1 MTNKTKRPLYFSA
14 FVMNTASHV
23 LHGLWRAPEAQNHRF
38 NSLRHWTSLATTVER
53 AGYDLLFFAD
63 VFGLR
68 SPWNGNWR
76 KAVEGGIQLPVNDP
90 SVLASA
96 LATVTDNLGIVFT
109 SSIVQDH
116 PFNFARRMSSLDHY
130 TDGRLG
136 WNIVTSFNANMFRSF
151 GYEGALPHDERY
163 EWAYEYMEV
172 VYKLW
177 EGSWDDDAL
186 VQDKERGIHADP
198 AKIHKINHVGRR
210 YRVEGPHFTSP
221 SPQRTPVL
229 FQAGASPAGQLFSA
243 RNAEGVY
250 ISSPDPAAAHTLT
263 TETRSLAAQNGRDPS
278 DITFAQGLSFVIGE
292 THRDAVRRHDELR
305 RWLDLEGVA
314 LHALGDA
321 GVDAGGLGLD
331 TPLSAL
337 GEFNG
342 VQGFARWA
350 AEASGNAEPTIRD
363 LAWVLEGANR
373 VVGTAEEIADYLE
386 EWREAGVDG
395 VNVYHAT
402 VPGSFQ
408 EVADRLFPVLRE
420 RGLIA
425 TDKSGT
431 LRHKLFGRGDRLPDT
446 HPAAAYRGAFADND
460 LLGGVGEPAAVGA
473 GAGPV

>member
-1 MTNKTKRPLYFSA
+1 MSKPLYFSA

-23 LHGLWRAPEAQNHRF
+23 LHGLWRDPSAHNHEF
-38 NSLRHWTSLATTVER
+38 NSLRHWTSLATTVEK

-68 SPWNGNWR
+68 APWNGNWR
-76 KAVEGGIQLPVNDP
+76 KAVEGGIQVPVNDP

-96 LATVTDNLGIVFT
+96 LATVTETLGIVFT

-130 TDGRLG
+130 TEGRLG
-136 WNIVTSFNANMFRSF
+136 WNIVTSFNENMFRSF
-151 GYEGALPHDERY
+151 GHDGTLGHDERY
-163 EWAYEYMEV
+163 EWAYEYLDV
-172 VYKLW
+172 VFKLW
-177 EGSWDDDAL
+177 EGSWDESAL
-186 VQDKERGIHADP
+186 VQDKARGVHSDP
-198 AKIHKINHVGRR
+198 AKIHRINHVGKR

-250 ISSPDPAAAHTLT
+250 ISSPNPAAAHALT
-263 TETRSLAAQNGRDPS
+263 SETRALAVENGRDPA
-278 DITFAQGLSFVIGE
+278 DITFAQGLSFVIGD
-292 THRDAVRRHDELR
+292 THREAVRRNDEIKR
-305 RWLDLEGVA
+305 YLDLEGVA

-321 GVDAGGLGLD
+321 GVDAGRFPLE
-331 TPLSAL
+331 TPLSEL
-337 GEFNG
+337 GEFTG

-373 VVGTAEEIADYLE
+373 VVGTAEEIADLLE

-395 VNVYHAT
+395 INVYHAT
-402 VPGSFQ
+402 VPGTFT
-408 EVADRLFPVLRE
+408 EVADRLFPTLRE

-431 LRHKLFGRGDRLPDT
+431 LRHKLLGRGDRLPDN
-446 HPAAAYRGAFADND
+446 HPAAAYRGAFGDNTLLDPAD
-460 LLGGVGEPAAVGA
+460 EPVSAAR
-473 GAGPV
+473 

>member
-1 MTNKTKRPLYFSA
+1 MTKRPLFYSA

-23 LHGLWRAPEAQNHRF
+23 LHGLWRAPEAENHKF
-38 NSLRHWTSLATTVER
+38 NSLRHWTSVATEVEA

-76 KAVEGGIQLPVNDP
+76 KSVEGGIQIPVNDP

-96 LATVTDNLGIVFT
+96 IAAATDHLGIVFT

-130 TDGRLG
+130 TAGRLG
-136 WNIVTSFNANMFRSF
+136 WNIVTSFNENVFRSF
-151 GYEGALPHDERY
+151 GHEGTLAHDERY
-163 EWAYEYMEV
+163 DWAYEYV
-172 VYKLW
+172 DVTYKLW
-177 EGSWDDDAL
+177 EGSWEDDGL
-186 VQDKERGIHADP
+186 VQDKQRGIHADP
-198 AKIHKINHVGRR
+198 SKIHRINHVGNR
-210 YRVEGPHFTSP
+210 YRVEGPHFVSP

-250 ISSPDPAAAHTLT
+250 ISSPNPAAAHALT
-263 TETRSLAAQNGRDPS
+263 TETRSLAVEHGRDPD
-278 DITFAQGLSFVIGE
+278 DITFAQGLSFVIGD
-292 THRDAVRRHDELR
+292 THRDAVRRNDEIKR
-305 RWLDLEGVA
+305 YLDLEGIA

-321 GVDAGGLGLD
+321 GVDAGGFPLD
-331 TPLSAL
+331 TPISAL
-337 GEFNG
+337 GEFTG
-342 VQGFARWA
+342 VQGYARWA

-373 VVGTAEEIADYLE
+373 VVGTADEIADYLE
-386 EWREAGVDG
+386 EWREAGVNG

-402 VPGSFQ
+402 VPGTFR
-408 EVADRLFPVLRE
+408 EVADRLFPTLRE
-420 RGLIA
+420 RGLLA

-431 LRHKLFGRGDRLPDT
+431 LRHKLIGRGDRLPAS
-446 HPAAAYRGAFADND
+446 HPAAAYRGAFGDND
-460 LLGGVGEPAAVGA
+460 LLDTVAAHA
-473 GAGPV
+473 GAAR

>member
-1 MTNKTKRPLYFSA
+1 MSKPLYFSA

-23 LHGLWRAPEAQNHRF
+23 LHGLWRAPEAHNHEF
-38 NSLRHWTSLATTVER
+38 NSLRHWTSLAATVEK

-68 SPWNGNWR
+68 APWNGNWR
-76 KAVEGGIQLPVNDP
+76 KAVEGGIQVPVNDP

-96 LATVTDNLGIVFT
+96 LATVTDTLGIVFT

-116 PFNFARRMSSLDHY
+116 PFNFARRMSSLAHY

-136 WNIVTSFNANMFRSF
+136 WNIVTSFNQNMFRSF
-151 GYEGALPHDERY
+151 GHDGTLAHDERY
-163 EWAYEYMEV
+163 EWAYEYLDV

-177 EGSWDDDAL
+177 EGSWDEDAL
-186 VQDKERGIHADP
+186 VQDKVRGVHSDP
-198 AKIHKINHVGRR
+198 AKIHRINHVGPR

-250 ISSPDPAAAHTLT
+250 ISSPNPAAAHALT
-263 TETRSLAAQNGRDPS
+263 SETRALAAANGRDPGA
-278 DITFAQGLSFVIGE
+278 ITFAQGLSFVIGD
-292 THRDAVRRHDELR
+292 THREAVRRSDEIKR
-305 RWLDLEGVA
+305 YLDLEGVA

-321 GVDAGGLGLD
+321 GVDAGRFPLD
-331 TPLSAL
+331 TPLSEL
-337 GEFNG
+337 GEFTG

-350 AEASGNAEPTIRD
+350 AESSGHSEPTIRD

-373 VVGTAEEIADYLE
+373 VVGTAEEIADRLE

-395 VNVYHAT
+395 INVYHAT
-402 VPGSFQ
+402 VPGTFT
-408 EVADRLFPVLRE
+408 EVADRLFPTLRE

-431 LRHKLFGRGDRLPDT
+431 LRHKLLGRGDRLPDS
-446 HPAAAYRGAFADND
+446 HPAAAYRGAFGDNT
-460 LLGGVGEPAAVGA
+460 LLDTVPDPAEELIPG
-473 GAGPV
+473 

>member
-1 MTNKTKRPLYFSA
+1 MSKRPLYYSA

-23 LHGLWRAPEAQNHRF
+23 LHGLWRAPEAQNHKF
-38 NSLRHWTSLATTVER
+38 NSLRHWTSLAAQVER

-68 SPWNGNWR
+68 APWNGNWR
-76 KAVEGGIQLPVNDP
+76 KSVEGGIQIPVNDP
-90 SVLASA
+90 SVLTSA
-96 LATVTDNLGIVFT
+96 LAAATQDLGIVFT
-109 SSIVQDH
+109 SSIIQDH

-136 WNIVTSFNANMFRSF
+136 WNIVTSFNENMFRSF
-151 GYEGALPHDERY
+151 GHQGTLAHDERY
-163 EWAYEYMEV
+163 NWAYEYVDV

-177 EGSWDDDAL
+177 EGSWDEDGL
-186 VQDKERGIHADP
+186 VQDKQRGVHSDP
-198 AKIHKINHVGRR
+198 AKIHKINHAGPR
-210 YRVEGPHFTSP
+210 YNVEGPHFSSP

-250 ISSPDPAAAHTLT
+250 ISSPDPAAAHQLT
-263 TETRSLAAQNGRDPS
+263 SETRALAAEHGRDPA

-292 THRDAVRRHDELR
+292 THRDAVRRNDEIKR
-305 RWLDLEGVA
+305 YLDLEGVA

-321 GVDAGGLGLD
+321 GVDAGSVPLD
-331 TPLSAL
+331 TPISAL
-337 GEFNG
+337 GEFTG
-342 VQGFARWA
+342 IQSYTRWA
-350 AEASGNAEPTIRD
+350 AEVSGNADPTIRD

-373 VVGTAEEIADYLE
+373 VVGTADEIADYLE

-408 EVADRLFPVLRE
+408 EVADRLFPTLRE
-420 RGLIA
+420 RGLIG

-431 LRHKLFGRGDRLPDT
+431 LRHKLLGRGDRLPDS
-446 HPAAAYRGAFADND
+446 HPAAGYRGHFGDND
-460 LLGGVGEPAAVGA
+460 LLNGLREDAAGDAVSAPA
-473 GAGPV
+473 